1 MNTQLVDSIVQIV
14 ETLSPAERELVK
26 QKLSILSDFRSV
38 IPKARLRQRE
48 ASASTERLSQR
59 DWSESNTDL
68 TLEDRRAFLRKPLAQ
83 RQLILA
89 AQAQQMVEHYQ
100 TSTEWRELMAG
111 DIIDD

>member
-1 MNTQLVDSIVQIV
+1 MNTQLVDSIVQMV
-14 ETLSPAERELVK
+14 ETLPVAERELVK
-26 QKLSILSDFRSV
+26 QKLSISSDFRSE
-38 IPKARLRQRE
+38 RLRQ
-48 ASASTERLSQR
+48 Q
-59 DWSESNTDL
+59 DWSDGKIEL

-89 AQAQQMVEHYQ
+89 QQAQQMVEHYQ

>member
-1 MNTQLVDSIVQIV
+1 MNTQLVDSIVHLV
-14 ETLSPAERELVK
+14 ETLPPAERDLVK
-26 QKLSILSDFRSV
+26 QKLSILSDVRSV
-38 IPKARLRQRE
+38 HEVSASAERLHQRE
-48 ASASTERLSQR
+48 
-59 DWSESNTDL
+59 WSESNTDL

-89 AQAQQMVEHYQ
+89 VQAQQMVEHYQ

>member
-1 MNTQLVDSIVQIV
+1 MNTQLVDSIVQMV
-14 ETLSPAERELVK
+14 ETLPPAERELVK
-26 QKLSILSDFRSV
+26 QKLCIL
-38 IPKARLRQRE
+38 PE
-48 ASASTERLSQR
+48 R
-59 DWSESNTDL
+59 DWSDSNTEL
-68 TLEDRRAFLRKPLAQ
+68 TLEDRRTFLRKPLAQ

>member
-1 MNTQLVDSIVQIV
+1 MNTQLVDSIVQMV
-14 ETLSPAERELVK
+14 ETLPPAERELVK
-26 QKLSILSDFRSV
+26 QKLSIL
-38 IPKARLRQRE
+38 PRE
-48 ASASTERLSQR
+48 
-59 DWSESNTDL
+59 WSESKTEL

-89 AQAQQMVEHYQ
+89 QQAEQMVEHYQ

>member
-1 MNTQLVDSIVQIV
+1 MNTQLVDSIVHMV
-14 ETLSPAERELVK
+14 ETLPPAERELVK
-26 QKLSILSDFRSV
+26 QKLSIL
-38 IPKARLRQRE
+38 PRE
-48 ASASTERLSQR
+48 WFENKTE
-59 DWSESNTDL
+59 L

-89 AQAQQMVEHYQ
+89 EQAQQMVEHYQ

>member
-1 MNTQLVDSIVQIV
+1 MNTQLVDSIVQMV
-14 ETLSPAERELVK
+14 ETLPPAERELVK
-26 QKLSILSDFRSV
+26 QKLSILS
-38 IPKARLRQRE
+38 E
-48 ASASTERLSQR
+48 R
-59 DWSESNTDL
+59 DWSESNTEL

-89 AQAQQMVEHYQ
+89 QQAEQMVEHYQ

>member
-1 MNTQLVDSIVQIV
+1 MNTQLVDSIVQMV
-14 ETLSPAERELVK
+14 ETLPLAERELVK
-26 QKLSILSDFRSV
+26 QRLSILPDFRSV
-38 IPKARLRQRE
+38 REASACAERLRQRE
-48 ASASTERLSQR
+48 
-59 DWSESNTDL
+59 WSESNTDL

-111 DIIDD
+111 DIIIDRVS